1 MSQSL
6 PCKPC
11 ADRGH
16 TCWVDRLVD
25 DVPMCVFCEDGEP
38 CLEEIRKAGQAKP
51 RVTPEAK
58 PEPLR
63 VHEVSKKAT
72 PSKGAAMRQVA
83 MCGCGRLANHKGRC
97 VARRNAGKEETAK
110 EEPAKSA
117 TIKFGPE
124 LLSGSHPVPKT
135 PAGDGAAHSGARAS
149 LQVNEEQ
156 LNRFIVGLPLADKA
170 RIANA
175 WLMGDL

>member
-25 DVPMCVFCEDGEP
+25 GVPMCVFCEDGEP
-38 CLEEIRKAGQAKP
+38 CIEEIRRGVAKVKP
-51 RVTPEAK
+51 G
-58 PEPLR
+58 PEPPAEPIR
-63 VHEVSKKAT
+63 VHEVSKKKEKPA
-72 PSKGAAMRQVA
+72 KGVAMRQQVA
-83 MCGCGRLANHKGRC
+83 MCGCGRPASHRGRC
-97 VARRNAGKEETAK
+97 EVRRQAVKNNAATVT
-110 EEPAKSA
+110 
-117 TIKFGPE
+117 TIKIGPE
-124 LLSGSHPVPKT
+124 LLAGPQSVPAAA
-135 PAGDGAAHSGARAS
+135 AGNGTANAGARAT

-175 WLMGDL
+175 WLMGEL